1 MKILLVDD
9 RDDVRTVCKIG
20 FKAASR
26 ERGLKIEILEAS
38 TGTEAVELFKKH
50 NPDFVIM
57 DILLEEDM
65 NGYEALKLM
74 KESKEDMKA
83 VVVSA
88 YCYKDEAVNS
98 VEENLAIEK
107 FNKPIDYTN
116 VLDFVCKNHDGSE

>member
-26 ERGLKIEILEAS
+26 ERGLKIEILEAT

-57 DILLEEDM
+57 DILLE
-65 NGYEALKLM
+65 
-74 KESKEDMKA
+74 EDMKA